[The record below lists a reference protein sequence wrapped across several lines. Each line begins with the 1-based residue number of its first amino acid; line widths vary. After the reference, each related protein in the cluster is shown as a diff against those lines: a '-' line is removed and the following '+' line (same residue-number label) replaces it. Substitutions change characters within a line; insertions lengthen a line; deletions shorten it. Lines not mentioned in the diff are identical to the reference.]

1 MKLHLGAEER
11 MEENETLSE
20 STGRMKVTSAFERGG
35 KRARMKKT
43 GAIERA
49 F

>member
-1 MKLHLGAEER
+1 MK
-11 MEENETLSE
+11 ENQTLSK
-20 STGRMKVTSAFERGG
+20 STKRMKVTSAFERGG